1 MDSEELK
8 GLPECHTVLVWPHYQ
23 FLGTLYID
31 LKDFGARP
39 WEPHQHLEFM
49 NALCVLSNRLSGDS
63 AQAAEQGI
71 VERGVSG
78 YYIEGSARRG
88 PP

>member
-31 LKDFGARP
+31 LKFRKKIMRVMLGNVND
-39 WEPHQHLEFM
+39 EE
-49 NALCVLSNRLSGDS
+49 
-63 AQAAEQGI
+63 E
-71 VERGVSG
+71 
-78 YYIEGSARRG
+78 
-88 PP
+88 